1 MFSEFFSKKIT
12 ATFLDS
18 HCYFVI
24 FAKNYYT
31 DIAMVEII
39 AQIFGYAFII
49 FIIIM
54 SVLAFEA
61 FVIHNDDID

>member
-1 MFSEFFSKKIT
+1 ME
-12 ATFLDS
+12 S

-31 DIAMVEII
+31 NIAMVEII
-39 AQIFGYAFII
+39 ARIIGYAFII